1 MLHSR
6 MMRSALFP
14 TGGLNAPPRPLAIA
28 CGRSPAARPQSPVM
42 REIYRTGGTARPGK
56 SRCGLSVPR
65 SAFFVF
71 EAQAALEWRNA
82 QSRRPAYRNSGHRYR
97 CQTGADHEVAHRV
110 RTRT

>member
-42 REIYRTGGTARPGK
+42 REIDRTGGLPDPVNRGAV
-56 SRCGLSVPR
+56 SLC
-65 SAFFVF
+65 
-71 EAQAALEWRNA
+71 AA
-82 QSRRPAYRNSGHRYR
+82 
-97 CQTGADHEVAHRV
+97 V
-110 RTRT
+110 RIFRL